1 MRTRAVFALAALL
14 LAVPACDKKSDGTP
28 AVSLARTGVDKVKA
42 LHRGELSAIA
52 TYQDV
57 LKKNDTAA
65 WRADLERMLADHK
78 DAAERLRARLVSL
91 GATPDTSAGFWG
103 GWTELLAKGAAAI
116 GDAPARDTL
125 RAGEKHGVDEYEE
138 ALKDSAKLDSETAAL
153 IRDVLLPKAKDHV
166 TTLEKLAK

>member
-1 MRTRAVFALAALL
+1 MRTRSIFALAVLL

-28 AVSLARTGVDKVKA
+28 TLSLSRTGVDKVKA

-52 TYQDV
+52 TYEDV

-78 DAAERLRARLVSL
+78 DAAERLRARVVAL
-91 GATPDTSAGFWG
+91 GGTPDTSAGVWG
-103 GWTELLAKGAAAI
+103 GWAELVAKSAAAI
-116 GDAPARDTL
+116 GDAAARDAL
-125 RAGEKHGVDEYEE
+125 KAGEKHGVNDYEE
-138 ALKDSAKLDSETAAL
+138 ALKDSAKIDSETAAL
-153 IRDVLLPKAKDHV
+153 IRDVLLPKTKDHV